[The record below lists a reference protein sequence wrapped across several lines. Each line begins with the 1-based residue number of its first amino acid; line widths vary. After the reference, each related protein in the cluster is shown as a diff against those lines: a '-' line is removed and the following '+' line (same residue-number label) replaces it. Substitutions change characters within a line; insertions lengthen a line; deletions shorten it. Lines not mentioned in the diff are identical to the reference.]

1 MKRIYRNS
9 FVLGL
14 ALALGLFL
22 AAAPQVDAAPAK
34 TAKGNAFTAN
44 DSMNIDGYIS
54 VLVESSAGST
64 AINKMDTKKGA
75 IAKASDVKYLPAPFN
90 IGIMPKAYADKEE
103 PLTVILLGETAA
115 PGSVQK
121 AFAFGVL
128 EYEQGGV
135 AKKALIA
142 GSQKSPFGKLNSMEQ
157 LDEQFPGVK
166 EIIQTWFANAGG
178 KDSAVVK
185 GVKSRLDALN
195 LAGDSILKYYN
206 ATMTE
211 ADRRPMDKEGNPTT
225 LNHPK
230 SKNIRFEY
238 GG

>member
-1 MKRIYRNS
+1 MKSIYRNP

-14 ALALGLFL
+14 TLALGLFL
-22 AAAPQVDAAPAK
+22 AAAPQVDAATA
-34 TAKGNAFTAN
+34 AKGNAFTAN
-44 DSMNIDGYIS
+44 DPMNLDGYIS
-54 VLVESSAGST
+54 VIVENAAGST
-64 AINKMDTKKGA
+64 AMNKMDIKKGG
-75 IAKASDVKYLPAPFN
+75 ITKAADAKYLPAPFN
-90 IGIMPKAYADKEE
+90 SGIMPKAYLGKEE

-121 AFAFGVL
+121 AFAIGVL

-142 GSQKSPFGKLNSMEQ
+142 GSQKSPFGKLNSIEQ
-157 LDEQFPGVK
+157 LDEQFPGAK
-166 EIIQTWFANAGG
+166 EILQTWFANARG
-178 KDSAVVK
+178 KDSVTIK
-185 GVKSRLDALN
+185 GIKSRPDAIS
-195 LAGDSILKYYN
+195 LAGDSILNFYN
-206 ATMTE
+206 ATITE